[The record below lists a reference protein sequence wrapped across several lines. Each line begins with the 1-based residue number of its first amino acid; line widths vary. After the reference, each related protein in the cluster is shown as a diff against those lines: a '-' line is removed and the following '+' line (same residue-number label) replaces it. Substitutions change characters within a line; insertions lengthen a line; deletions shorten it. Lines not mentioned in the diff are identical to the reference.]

1 LTGDK
6 RAIADAQPLLDV
18 LRPPKGFRVRYA
30 ALATYSLDV
39 VVGAA
44 VMMAA
49 AGFGED
55 DGSKVDFADSLIR
68 MRDRLRFVAQEGR
81 VGTSRPEARVVAL
94 LDRFVRTRRMD
105 EKDGAWH
112 PKMAVVSFEEDP
124 DVERDPEIVRT
135 GPPRP
140 FWRIWLGSRN
150 LTTHVAID
158 IGLVLESTGV
168 VGKPPTGLD
177 DAVYALLLVAELPG
191 IDAEREADRC
201 AALGWSSPPGVTVHE
216 VRWMEEASRQFPEP
230 LDAAGG
236 VLHAVSPFLDARG
249 LAMLG
254 KWPAPRRTLLTTS
267 VGLDEV
273 GDWRHFRGFD
283 VVRTMEPVDEDP
295 AAWTEEER
303 TASEEDDAVVSTV
316 GLHAKLI
323 VVVKPDRF
331 EAWVGS
337 ANLSRRGWMGPN
349 VEVVARV
356 GGTRNV
362 YDALGLDVLLEE
374 HAVEVTRQPDRVEP
388 TDEERTARRLEV
400 QRARVAAR
408 WDVVQRLRRRTP
420 TLMAKADPLAV
431 VDGDVALRVGL
442 VGSPLVDWPRGVLS
456 LDLADVDR
464 AEETELV
471 CLELSA
477 EGQAVRWLAR
487 APREDG
493 IPEDRDHR
501 ALLRHMGPR
510 AFLEWIRGMLV
521 GEADEGGGDWDK
533 TNAPDRKGDLQGD
546 GVPYWAPSLE
556 DVLRSWARDGGVAV
570 RRADDAVKRYLGVLR
585 GELAEDEDARAHL
598 LEFEA
603 HWTRIVTALLEDA

>member
-1 LTGDK
+1 MTGDK
-6 RAIADAQPLLDV
+6 RTIADAQPLLDV

-124 DVERDPEIVRT
+124 DVERDPELARI
-135 GPPRP
+135 GPLRP

-158 IGLVLESTGV
+158 IGLVVESIGI
-168 VGKPPTGLD
+168 VGKPPPGLD
-177 DAVYALLLVAELPG
+177 DAVYALLAAAELPG
-191 IDAEREADRC
+191 VDADREADRC
-201 AALGWSSPPGVTVHE
+201 AALAWSAPPGVTVHE
-216 VRWMEEASRQFPEP
+216 VRWMEEATRPFPEP
-230 LDAAGG
+230 LDATGG

-249 LAMLG
+249 LSMLAT
-254 KWPAPRRTLLTTS
+254 WTAPRRTLLTTS
-267 VGLDEV
+267 SGLDEV
-273 GDWRHFRGFD
+273 GDWRRFRAFD
-283 VVRTMEPVDEDP
+283 VVRTMQPVDEDP
-295 AAWTEEER
+295 AAWTEDER
-303 TASEEDDAVVSTV
+303 TSSEDDDAVVATV
-316 GLHAKLI
+316 GLHAKLL
-323 VVVKPDRF
+323 VAVKADRF

-349 VEVVARV
+349 VEIVARV
-356 GGTRNV
+356 GGTRKV

-374 HAVEVTRQPDRVEP
+374 HAVEVTKQPERVEP
-388 TDEERTARRLEV
+388 TDEERIARRLEAI
-400 QRARVAAR
+400 RAHVSAR
-408 WDVVQRLRRRTP
+408 WDVFQRMRRRTP
-420 TLMAKADPLAV
+420 RLVAKADLLVV
-431 VDGDVALRVGL
+431 VDDAVALRVGL
-442 VGSPLVDWPRGVLS
+442 VGAPLIDWPRGVLS
-456 LDLADVDR
+456 LDLPDVARAD
-464 AEETELV
+464 ETELV
-471 CLELSA
+471 CLELSS

-487 APREDG
+487 APLEDG

-533 TNAPDRKGDLQGD
+533 SHSPVRKGDLRGE
-546 GVPYWAPSLE
+546 GLPYWAPSLE
-556 DVLRSWARDGGVAV
+556 DVLRSWARDGGAAV

-585 GELAEDEDARAHL
+585 GDLADEDDAGADL